1 MKTPT
6 LSISLASLLVLA
18 ASAFAQTP
26 TTPPATPPSTTPPS
40 SSQAPLPPP
49 PFEAL
54 DANSD
59 GRITS
64 TEARADRVL
73 SSKFAMVDKQGKGY
87 ISKEEYQV
95 YVKSERKGG

>member
-1 MKTPT
+1 MKTPI
-6 LSISLASLLVLA
+6 LSIPLLSILLL
-18 ASAFAQTP
+18 SAGALAQTP
-26 TTPPATPPSTTPPS
+26 APPSAPPSTIPPG
-40 SSQAPLPPP
+40 SSQTTPPPP

-95 YVKSERKGG
+95 YVKGERKGG